1 MEMAVLKSNDIE
13 HGPIECVF
21 TRDEET
27 GLGGA
32 IGMKSDFMNGDYLIN
47 LDSEDEG
54 EIFVSCAGGANTV
67 AEFPFDVTPIPAGY
81 YTCKVMVKGLM
92 GGHSGDDINKNRA
105 NANKQ
110 LVRFLCQELKKTDL
124 RLVDIQTGGLHNA
137 IPREGYAIVAV
148 PNDFKDE
155 MRADLNIFGEAL
167 KEEFSET
174 EKNIQV
180 LLETEENAK
189 EAQEPAQA
197 QRQLSTFLAVFNGV
211 FAMSQTIP
219 GFVETSSNLASIHRV
234 GNKVDVVTSQRS
246 SIMSNRAVLRRSSP
260 AMAIRV
266 GTPTPTAR
274 WCRKPLRPI
283 SNSSRKNLSCVVFT
297 QVWSAVFSARNIL
310 IWIWSAL
317 VLRCAACTV
326 LMSVC

>member
-1 MEMAVLKSNDIE
+1 
-13 HGPIECVF
+13 
-21 TRDEET
+21 
-27 GLGGA
+27 
-32 IGMKSDFMNGDYLIN
+32 
-47 LDSEDEG
+47 
-54 EIFVSCAGGANTV
+54 
-67 AEFPFDVTPIPAGY
+67 
-81 YTCKVMVKGLM
+81 M

-137 IPREGYAIVAV
+137 IPREGYAIVAI

-155 MRADLNIFGEAL
+155 LRVDLNIFGEAL
-167 KEEFSET
+167 KEEFSEA

-246 SIMSNRAVLRRSSP
+246 SIMSNRKHV
-260 AMAIRV
+260 
-266 GTPTPTAR
+266 
-274 WCRKPLRPI
+274 
-283 SNSSRKNLSCVVFT
+283 
-297 QVWSAVFSARNIL
+297 SAVVRAAFELGGATKIVTGDGYPGWNTDPNSPLVQKAVETYKQLFKKEPIVRGIHAGLECGLFSEKYPHMDMVSVGPTMRGVHSPDERLL
-310 IWIWSAL
+310 IPTVQMVWDHLLAL
-317 VLRCAACTV
+317 LKAI
-326 LMSVC
+326 